1 MISDIMKELAADL
14 PEDSWIIIVCGF
26 IFIFGLFY
34 YMIKSEL

>member
-1 MISDIMKELAADL
+1 MISDIMKELEDL

-34 YMIKSEL
+34 SMIKSEL